1 MAALTPPDID
11 NQQAQKEYF
20 DALTESLKVLENRK
34 GPNLFNV
41 AAALFNPGRT
51 GSFGEALGN
60 AAGAMGADQERDE
73 LRAPQIAQMRA
84 ALAGQKYDVQKK
96 AKAYELIANAMNL
109 GSPEAAQQALQTGNG
124 LFGIGNKFTPELY
137 FAISRYDPKIA
148 ETVKNAAGMDIERFK
163 AMQEAMKNNMSLAQ
177 MRDQFGPA
185 VVAEF
190 YRLQGVPNPSRPA
203 STAPTAPQTRPSAPT
218 APTTSAPA
226 DDVPVGADG
235 VPTTAIRDSSGRVV
249 DIGVT
254 EEPAART
261 TNIQGVEVT
270 RPTQGTTPSA
280 TGTSTAPVE
289 FGTQDLGG
297 GRYKLVPSGRIVNID
312 LNQPDKDQ
320 RARLEKELDV
330 DRELFKKREEANIES
345 QASARSKRGESFQKK
360 FDTLAAYDYNAVQSH
375 DLMNRE
381 LIELVKAHPNTV
393 GLLVRQGPVAAALQV
408 AETGITTPFGQISA
422 PVTEALQKL
431 QLSPQEQAV
440 ARNIMQLITQLNQ
453 RVMRDGKDIYGPQIS
468 VFDAREMSK
477 PGFQTT
483 DPASFITYLAM
494 KNIVTN
500 KYLGEMAEAQQRY
513 FEDNPNARTS
523 SFFSSKNKEYTEIV
537 DRFGATMRDLT
548 KNSPFNTK

>member
-1 MAALTPPDID
+1 MAALTPPVSDD
-11 NQQAQKEYF
+11 QQSQKEYF

-41 AAALFNPGRT
+41 AAAFFNPGRT

-177 MRDQFGPA
+177 MSDQFGPE
-185 VVAEF
+185 VVKKF
-190 YRLQGVPNPSRPA
+190 YQLQGTPNPFQQGSN
-203 STAPTAPQTRPSAPT
+203 APT
-218 APTTSAPA
+218 APTAKPNAPA
-226 DDVPVGADG
+226 PTTRAPTTSSPAGDVPVGADG

-254 EEPAART
+254 EEPVART

-270 RPTQGTTPSA
+270 RPAQGTT
-280 TGTSTAPVE
+280 APAKAAPE

-297 GRYKLVPSGRIVNID
+297 GRFKLQPSGRIVNID
-312 LNQPDKDQ
+312 PNLSPKDQ
-320 RARLEKELDV
+320 RARLDKEIEV
-330 DRELFKKREEANIES
+330 DQDLFKKREETDIES
-345 QASARSKRGESFQKK
+345 QASARSKRGEPFQKK

-523 SFFSSKNKEYTEIV
+523 SFFSNKNKEYTEIV

>member
-1 MAALTPPDID
+1 MAALTPPVSDD
-11 NQQAQKEYF
+11 QQSQKEYF

-41 AAALFNPGRT
+41 AAAFFNPGRT

-148 ETVKNAAGMDIERFK
+148 DTVKNAAGMDIERFK

-177 MRDQFGPA
+177 MSDQFGPE
-185 VVAEF
+185 VVKKF
-190 YRLQGVPNPSRPA
+190 YQLQGTPNPFQQGSN
-203 STAPTAPQTRPSAPT
+203 APT
-218 APTTSAPA
+218 APTAKPNAPA
-226 DDVPVGADG
+226 PTTRAPTTSSPAGDVPVGADG

-254 EEPAART
+254 EEPVART

-270 RPTQGTTPSA
+270 RPAQGTT
-280 TGTSTAPVE
+280 APAKAAPE

-297 GRYKLVPSGRIVNID
+297 GRFKLQPSGRIVNID
-312 LNQPDKDQ
+312 PNLSPKDQ
-320 RARLEKELDV
+320 RARLDKEIEV
-330 DRELFKKREEANIES
+330 DQDLFKKREETDIES
-345 QASARSKRGESFQKK
+345 QASARSKRGEPFQKK

-523 SFFSSKNKEYTEIV
+523 SFFSNKNKEYTEIV

>member
-1 MAALTPPDID
+1 MALTPPVSDD
-11 NQQAQKEYF
+11 QQSQKEYF
-20 DALTESLKVLENRK
+20 DALTESLKVLENRR

-41 AAALFNPGRT
+41 MSGFLKPTRT
-51 GSFGEALGN
+51 GSFGESLGN
-60 AAGAMGADQERDE
+60 AAETLGADQERDE

-177 MRDQFGPA
+177 MSDQFGPE
-185 VVAEF
+185 VVKKF
-190 YRLQGVPNPSRPA
+190 YQLQGTPNPFQQGSN
-203 STAPTAPQTRPSAPT
+203 APT
-218 APTTSAPA
+218 APTAKPNAPA
-226 DDVPVGADG
+226 PTTRAPTTSSPAGDVPVGADG

-254 EEPAART
+254 EEPVART

-270 RPTQGTTPSA
+270 RPAQGTT
-280 TGTSTAPVE
+280 APAKAAPE

-297 GRYKLVPSGRIVNID
+297 GRFKLQPSGRIVNID
-312 LNQPDKDQ
+312 PNLSPKDQ
-320 RARLEKELDV
+320 RARLDKEIEV
-330 DRELFKKREEANIES
+330 DQDLFKKREETDIES
-345 QASARSKRGESFQKK
+345 QASARSKRGEPFQKK

-523 SFFSSKNKEYTEIV
+523 SFFSNKNKEYTEIV